1 MNDLR
6 AEILKNAGGKRIAA
20 VIIADDQGIL
30 SGVHGVKEEAER
42 LGLSL
47 ESILEEGRSVEKGE
61 EIAKI
66 SGTPVKIALAE
77 DVLMGLISKPSGI
90 ATAARRFVDKAGQ
103 RPKIVAGAWKKMP
116 GSLKE
121 MIRNA
126 VATGGASYR
135 ISDAPFIYLDKNYV
149 KMLGGIK
156 ESLEAVAHL
165 EGYQKVLQ
173 LKNGNNDII
182 SEALEAVEYG
192 AAIVFIDTGQVSHVK
207 KVIDRLN
214 QTGMR
219 DKVKIAFGGGVSLE
233 HINELKVLDIDILDI
248 GRQIIDAPLLDMKM
262 EITAVEE

>member
-1 MNDLR
+1 MDDLR
-6 AEILKNAGGKRIAA
+6 EEILKNAAGKRITA
-20 VIIADDQGIL
+20 VIIADDRGVL
-30 SGVHGVKEEAER
+30 SGIHSVKEEVER

-47 ESILEEGRSVEKGE
+47 ENILEEGRPVEKGDE
-61 EIAKI
+61 VAKI
-66 SGTPVKIALAE
+66 SGTAVQIALAE

-121 MIRNA
+121 MVRTA

-135 ISDAPFIYLDKNYV
+135 ISEAPFIYLDKNYV
-149 KMLGGIK
+149 KILGGIK

-165 EGYQKVLQ
+165 DGYEKVLQ
-173 LKNGNNDII
+173 LKNVNNDII
-182 SEALEAVEYG
+182 SEAMEAVEYG
-192 AAIVFIDTGQVSHVK
+192 AAVIFIDTGQISHVK

-214 QTGMR
+214 LKGMR
-219 DKVKIAFGGGVSLE
+219 DKVKIAFGGGLCLE
-233 HINELKVLDIDILDI
+233 HMDALKALDVDILDI

-262 EITAVEE
+262 EITAIE